1 MKALLLSLLM
11 IVSPLSANVG
21 SEVYLLTD
29 SAYVYADADY
39 ASEKIAEV
47 HYNDKFT
54 IQDSETTNG
63 FYYISFTLNEVAATG
78 YISADVVGEKAPA
91 QDVVLSYNA
100 KMLNDST
107 VLNIT
112 DDSEICS
119 IKKGQRVL
127 LFEGYSNKTD
137 YVAVKF
143 VQDGKVI
150 IGKVKTEDVKPDGVN
165 SALIIS
171 LTAITALV
179 SVVLILLGITKKKR
193 HKLLKK

>member
-21 SEVYLLTD
+21 REVYLLTD

-39 ASEKIAEV
+39 TSEKIAEV

-63 FYYISFTLNEVAATG
+63 FYYISFTLNEVATTG

-91 QDVVLSYNA
+91 QEVVLSYNA

>member
-47 HYNDKFT
+47 HYHDKFT

-63 FYYISFTLNEVAATG
+63 FYYISFTLNEVATTG
-78 YISADVVGEKAPA
+78 YISADVVGENAPA

-112 DDSEICS
+112 DGSEICS

-150 IGKVKTEDVKPDGVN
+150 IGKVKTEDVKPDGIN